1 MMSKGAPVKLFQA
14 ITPALD
20 DQRGAVMQQSIKDGG
35 AAERDGGPAAGCSP
49 VDVVQV
55 PLAMR
60 IDQERRRFIG
70 DEVLELLPK
79 VLQ

>member
-1 MMSKGAPVKLFQA
+1 MMSKGGPVKLFQA

-20 DQRGAVMQQSIKDGG
+20 DQRGAVMQQSIRDGG

-49 VDVVQV
+49 VDIVQV

-60 IDQERRRFIG
+60 IDHERRRFIG